1 MDVYNENDALDEEF
15 LLLVAMAYMVRAR
28 GRVGRVRRRRVARRR
43 AVWVRPWLLRR
54 PEFGMYENL
63 IQELNREGINGYKNF
78 LRVPPELFVE
88 MYERL
93 GPLLE
98 KQDTSL
104 RKSLELRLKIAI
116 TLRYMATGNSYKSLQ
131 YGFRVAHN
139 TISKFVPEVCEAICT
154 EFGPD
159 VMALP
164 TTPEAWLEVANE
176 FSTRWN
182 FHNTIGAIDGK
193 HIGVRCPRNSGSYYY
208 NYKGFHSIILMAVVD
223 AKYRFLYVDI
233 GANGTCSDGCVFKEL

>member
-63 IQELNREGINGYKNF
+63 IQELNREDINGYKNF

-88 MYERL
+88 MCERL

-104 RKSLELRLKIAI
+104 RKSLELLLKIAI
-116 TLRYMATGNSYKSLQ
+116 TLRYIATGKSTNLFSMDLGLLTTRSASLYQRFVRPSALSLGQTSWHYLQ
-131 YGFRVAHN
+131 PQRLGLKLPMNFRLGGTFTTRLVPLTAN
-139 TISKFVPEVCEAICT
+139 TLES
-154 EFGPD
+154 D
-159 VMALP
+159 VQGIQVP
-164 TTPEAWLEVANE
+164 TT
-176 FSTRWN
+176 T
-182 FHNTIGAIDGK
+182 TT
-193 HIGVRCPRNSGSYYY
+193 
-208 NYKGFHSIILMAVVD
+208 KGFIP
-223 AKYRFLYVDI
+223 
-233 GANGTCSDGCVFKEL
+233 